1 MTNLLHQPPIMAHR
15 LDQKYHLEQ
24 MTLMYFHPCMN

>member
-1 MTNLLHQPPIMAHR
+1 MTNLLYQQPTMVHR

-24 MTLMYFHPCMN
+24 MTLTYFHQYMN